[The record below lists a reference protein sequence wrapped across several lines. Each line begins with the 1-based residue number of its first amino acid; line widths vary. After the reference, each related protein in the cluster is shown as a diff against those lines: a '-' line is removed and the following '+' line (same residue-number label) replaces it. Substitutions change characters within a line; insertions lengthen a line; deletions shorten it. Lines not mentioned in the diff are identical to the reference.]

1 MVNIGNLT
9 AVELWVGSVKADFAF
24 VGDKQVWGGG
34 GSSVH
39 YIDYINTNR
48 AELVTDYT
56 PNSNTWVEGRFR
68 GNAVGNYFVG
78 TTDTRWRFFNSQT
91 TFYVDVNGMG
101 IRISQSGWNT
111 TEWYDINMG
120 NCFFTCVPDSG
131 TTLSQTGSAAST
143 TYSTPLALGSS
154 TYSWGGEYEEFD
166 CAGFKIWEGNTLIRD
181 YRPAKDANGV
191 VCMYEEVSGT
201 YCYPTNAGGVFL
213 GYETIKT
220 KVRYT
225 AASGL
230 PAWEG
235 DIVGQIVGSSG
246 QATTQI
252 PNISSAT
259 SIEIGSK
266 VTGIGDYAFYNCSN
280 LSSMTM
286 TDGIRTIGS
295 YAFDTCTGLNE
306 ITMSN
311 GLTSI
316 AATSFDNCSN
326 LSIVNWTGKTI
337 SDAYNVTDYPWG
349 LANGTTIHCSNGDL
363 TVGQSPVTAGWTN
376 VKYTT
381 ASGLSDR
388 DYDIVGELGSGSV
401 PNKSSSEEVE
411 IGTHVTRIG
420 SYAF

>member
-9 AVELWVGSVKADFAF
+9 AAELWVGSVKVDFAF
-24 VGDKQVWGGG
+24 IGNKQVWGGG

-39 YIDYINTNR
+39 YIDYINTNK

-68 GNAVGNYFVG
+68 GDAVGNYFVG
-78 TTDTRWRFFNSQT
+78 TTDTMWRFFNSQN

-101 IRISQSGWNT
+101 NRIDQYGWDT
-111 TEWYDINMG
+111 TEWYDISAG

-131 TTLSQTGSAAST
+131 TTLSQTGYTEST
-143 TYSTPLALGSS
+143 TYSTPFALGSS
-154 TYSWGGEYEEFD
+154 TYSWGGQYEEFD

-201 YCYPTNAGGVFL
+201 YCYPTNSGGVFL
-213 GYETIKT
+213 GYESIKVPT
-220 KVRYT
+220 KVKYT

-230 PAWEG
+230 PDWEG
-235 DIVGQIVGSSG
+235 QIDGQIVGSSG

-252 PNISSAT
+252 PNISSAI
-259 SIEIGSK
+259 SIEPGTK

-280 LSSMTM
+280 LSSIAM

-295 YAFDTCTGLNE
+295 YAFDACTGLNE
-306 ITMSN
+306 ITLLDRLS
-311 GLTSI
+311 SI

-326 LSIVNWTGKTI
+326 LSSVNWTSKNT
-337 SDAYNVTDYPWG
+337 DAVYSMTDYPWG
-349 LANGTTIHCSNGDL
+349 LANGTTIHCSNADL
-363 TVGQSPVTAGWTN
+363 IVGQSPATEATLCFTAQEANST
-376 VKYTT
+376 VRLDK
-381 ASGLSDR
+381 
-388 DYDIVGELGSGSV
+388 VGS
-401 PNKSSSEEVE
+401 PNAISL
-411 IGTHVTRIG
+411 
-420 SYAF
+420 